1 MTTAHR
7 ATPVRP
13 ARRPAI
19 DLREV
24 TGVTVQVRLRRQA
37 RPVVLT
43 QLHRRAARDWVAG
56 LLQKPAPTSDLT
68 TTQAA
73 AVLGVSRPH
82 LIGLIDDGL
91 LPCHRV
97 GSHRR
102 LARRDVERLRAR
114 WQRRRPALAAMV
126 AAGDEIGT

>member
-1 MTTAHR
+1 MATAHR
-7 ATPVRP
+7 PVPAFP
-13 ARRPAI
+13 ARRPSI
-19 DLREV
+19 DIREV

-37 RPVVLT
+37 RPVVVT
-43 QLHRRAARDWVAG
+43 ELHRRAARDWVAG
-56 LLQKPAPTSDLT
+56 LLQAPAPATDLT

-91 LPCHRV
+91 LPCRMV

-102 LARRDVERLRAR
+102 LARRDIERLQAR
-114 WQRRRPALAAMV
+114 WLRRRPALATMT
-126 AAGDEIGT
+126 AAGEEIAT